1 MAQVTIQ
8 INGKPY
14 AVGCEDGQER
24 HLAELA
30 AMFDRQVRQVS
41 EDVGQLGETRLF
53 LMGALL
59 LADELHETLE
69 KLRSAQE
76 QVAAADGE
84 HTRLEVKAVSAIE
97 NAAKRIEKLAAGG
110 SDN

>member
-1 MAQVTIQ
+1 MAQVTIH

-14 AVGCEDGQER
+14 AIGCEDGQER

-30 AMFDRQVRQVS
+30 ALFDHQVRQVS
-41 EDVGQLGETRLF
+41 QDVGQLGETRLF

-59 LADELHETLE
+59 LADELAETRQRL
-69 KLRSAQE
+69 LAAQDS
-76 QVAAADGE
+76 VARAEAE

-97 NAAKRIEKLAAGG
+97 GAAKRIEKLATSAPE
-110 SDN
+110 

>member
-24 HLAELA
+24 RLTELA
-30 AMFDRQVRQVS
+30 ALFDQQVRLVS
-41 EDVGQLGETRLF
+41 ADVGQLGETRLF

-59 LADELHETLE
+59 LADELAETRQRLAGVQATVS
-69 KLRSAQE
+69 K
-76 QVAAADGE
+76 ADAE
-84 HTRLEVKAVSAIE
+84 HTRLEVKAVAALD
-97 NAAKRIEKLAAGG
+97 NAAKRIEKLAASG
-110 SDN
+110 SDH

>member
-1 MAQVTIQ
+1 MAQVTIH

-14 AVGCEDGQER
+14 AIGCEDGQER

-30 AMFDRQVRQVS
+30 ALFDHQVRQVS
-41 EDVGQLGETRLF
+41 QDVGQLGETRLF

-59 LADELHETLE
+59 LADELAETKQRL
-69 KLRSAQE
+69 LAAQDS
-76 QVAAADGE
+76 VARADAE

-97 NAAKRIEKLAAGG
+97 GAAKRIEKLATSAPE
-110 SDN
+110 

>member
-1 MAQVTIQ
+1 MAQVTIH

-14 AVGCEDGQER
+14 AIGCEDGQER

-30 AMFDRQVRQVS
+30 ALFDHQVRQVS
-41 EDVGQLGETRLF
+41 QDVGQYGDTRLF

-59 LADELHETLE
+59 LADELAETRQRL
-69 KLRSAQE
+69 LAAQDS
-76 QVAAADGE
+76 VARADAE

-97 NAAKRIEKLAAGG
+97 GAAKRIEKLATSAPE
-110 SDN
+110 

>member
-1 MAQVTIQ
+1 MAQVTIH

-24 HLAELA
+24 RLTELA
-30 AMFDRQVRQVS
+30 AIFDHQVRQVS
-41 EDVGQLGETRLF
+41 ADVGQLGETRLF

-59 LADELHETLE
+59 LADELHETRE

-76 QVAAADGE
+76 QVAGAEAE
-84 HTRLEVKAVSAIE
+84 HTRLEMKAVSIVE
-97 NAAKRIEKLAAGG
+97 SAAKRIEKLASGG
-110 SDN
+110 E